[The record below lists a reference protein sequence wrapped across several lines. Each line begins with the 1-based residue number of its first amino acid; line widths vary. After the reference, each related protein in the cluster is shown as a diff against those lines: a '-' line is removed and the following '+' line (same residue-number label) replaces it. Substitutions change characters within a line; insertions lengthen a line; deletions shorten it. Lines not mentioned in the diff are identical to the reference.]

1 MKIHHLQGRLNR
13 LHEDSNVPGI
23 STAAMKLVLPELDRL
38 EVKMKA
44 IEEHMEYG
52 NRPEK
57 WSGTITELRA
67 VVRAKLAKD
76 TGVRVAPRAST
87 VRMDAI

>member
-1 MKIHHLQGRLNR
+1 MKIHHLQGRLNM

-44 IEEHMEYG
+44 KEEHMEYIYKPI
-52 NRPEK
+52 R
-57 WSGTITELRA
+57 R
-67 VVRAKLAKD
+67 VVRNYN
-76 TGVRVAPRAST
+76 
-87 VRMDAI
+87 

>member
-23 STAAMKLVLPELDRL
+23 STAEMKLVLPEFDRL

-44 IEEHMEYG
+44 IEEHMD
-52 NRPEK
+52 K
-57 WSGTITELRA
+57 SQ
-67 VVRAKLAKD
+67 
-76 TGVRVAPRAST
+76 
-87 VRMDAI
+87 

>member
-1 MKIHHLQGRLNR
+1 MQGRLNR

-23 STAAMKLVLPELDRL
+23 STAEMKLVLPEFDRL

-44 IEEHMEYG
+44 IEEHMDKSQSE
-52 NRPEK
+52 E

-76 TGVRVAPRAST
+76 TGV
-87 VRMDAI
+87 

>member
-13 LHEDSNVPGI
+13 LHEDLNVPGI

-44 IEEHMEYG
+44 IKNIWNMEISQ
-52 NRPEK
+52 K
-57 WSGTITELRA
+57 SGQEL
-67 VVRAKLAKD
+67 
-76 TGVRVAPRAST
+76 
-87 VRMDAI
+87 